1 MPELK
6 IGSPPMPASA
16 EAGAENAGKRGLLA
30 AAGISGLLASV
41 CCVGP
46 LALVS
51 LGIGGAAAG
60 ILVQFSPLR
69 PVFIAV
75 ALAVLGVAAW
85 QIFRRPAPAC
95 ESGTVCAPLRTHRY
109 KVAFWIVATFV
120 LISVTSP
127 YFLPLIL
134 E

>member
-16 EAGAENAGKRGLLA
+16 KAGAENAGKRGSLA
-30 AAGISGLLASV
+30 AAGISGLLASL

-46 LALVS
+46 LVLVS

-69 PVFIAV
+69 PVFVGI
-75 ALAVLGVAAW
+75 ALAALGFAAW
-85 QIFRRPAPAC
+85 RIFRRPAAAC
-95 ESGTVCAPLRTHRY
+95 ESGVVCTPLHARRY
-109 KVAFWIVATFV
+109 KIAFWIVAAFV